1 MDVEKLKRKTNDQVC
16 TQTEREVK
24 EQASF
29 NLRACKLGVQHSNY
43 RHETIWVE
51 GVKNDSITLKS
62 QDGLWNYG
70 WGLRLNLIQTSNL
83 YVTETMF
90 DNKPEYF

>member
-1 MDVEKLKRKTNDQVC
+1 MTKFAHRLR
-16 TQTEREVK
+16 ERVK
-24 EQASF
+24 SKQASTF
-29 NLRACKLGVQHSNY
+29 ELESKLGVQHSNY